1 MGATLDALL
10 ALQDIELQIVDIRR
24 QLTAKQRSVARQ
36 ATKLRAAED
45 ALAQGRADLRNTQVA
60 ADAAD
65 LELKSRDAGVN
76 KLRDNLNSV
85 RTNKEYAAILS
96 QLNNEKADRSRVES
110 RALELMNEVEAKRK
124 TLADLEAAVQ
134 EENRRLT
141 NLTGQLDRAQ
151 SSFAD
156 RLSALQKQRD
166 EAAAQVD
173 AKTLDLFNRIS
184 ERYEGEVM
192 ARVAQIHPR
201 RQEYTCE
208 GCNMSLTAE
217 RANALMTRD
226 EVLTCGSCGRILHI
240 DRRG

>member
-24 QLTAKQRSVARQ
+24 QLTANQRSVSRQ
-36 ATKLRAAED
+36 AAKLRAAED
-45 ALAQGRADLRNTQVA
+45 ALAEGRAELRNTQVA

-65 LELKSRDAGVN
+65 LDLKSRDAAVN

-96 QLNNEKADRSRVES
+96 QLNNEKADRSRVET
-110 RALELMNEVEAKRK
+110 RALELMNEVEGKRK

-151 SSFAD
+151 ASFAD

-166 EAAAQVD
+166 EAADSLD

-192 ARVAQIHPR
+192 ARVTQVHPR

>member
-24 QLTAKQRSVARQ
+24 QLTAKQRSVSRQ
-36 ATKLRAAED
+36 AAKLRAAED
-45 ALAQGRADLRNTQVA
+45 ALAEGRAELRNTQVA

-65 LELKSRDAGVN
+65 LDLKSRDAAVN

-96 QLNNEKADRSRVES
+96 QLNNEKADRSRVET
-110 RALELMNEVEAKRK
+110 RALELMNEVEGKRK

-151 SSFAD
+151 ASFAD

-166 EAAAQVD
+166 EAADSLD

-192 ARVAQIHPR
+192 ARVTQVHPR